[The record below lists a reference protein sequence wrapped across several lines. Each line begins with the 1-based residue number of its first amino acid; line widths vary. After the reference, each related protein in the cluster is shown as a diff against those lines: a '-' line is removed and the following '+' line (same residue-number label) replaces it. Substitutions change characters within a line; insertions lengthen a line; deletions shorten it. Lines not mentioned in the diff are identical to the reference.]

1 MPNLMNN
8 GYSNGADGGGGVVRI
23 RLLIRYENGAGCF
36 RVQVMT
42 MWSYAPQRI
51 KLQNLRLSF
60 ATWKHGYK
68 YAHAHE

>member
-1 MPNLMNN
+1 M
-8 GYSNGADGGGGVVRI
+8 
-23 RLLIRYENGAGCF
+23 GCF
-36 RVQVMT
+36 RAQVMT

-68 YAHAHE
+68 YVHAHYQHL